1 MVEMNSLTTLGGIKI
16 FLDCIIQDPL
26 KRYGRFKTASGLF
39 CRPVGP
45 NLRGFPAGVKIGNH
59 YYFFGGLFMDSGP
72 DGGPHHIL
80 QECPPSGLVVCSG
93 SI

>member
-45 NLRGFPAGVKIGNH
+45 NLRGFPAGVKIGKS
-59 YYFFGGLFMDSGP
+59 MDIFVRTSLDTKLHSGP
-72 DGGPHHIL
+72 HRIL
-80 QECPPSGLVVCSG
+80 QECPECSPITYRG
-93 SI
+93 RI